1 MKWFRIFLLIFLSG
15 QSILAQRII
24 TATVA
29 MEKISDKPKEIVYR
43 KNTRLSLS
51 DFLGNPEVRTNEVA
65 LAYSGV
71 SLRYSGSIK
80 KGQIMLDIKLYA
92 VFDRSKSWCLEKA
105 KNDWTLAH
113 EQRHFDITAINAC
126 RLYRA
131 LKDFS
136 FTQNFEQEIKE
147 LQKKFQQLNEEN
159 QDEYDEA
166 THHGINKLAQEE
178 WNQKI
183 IKTLEEYSD
192 CFVE

>member
-1 MKWFRIFLLIFLSG
+1 MKWFRIFVLIFLSG
-15 QSILAQRII
+15 QNLLAQQIV

-29 MEKISDKPKEIVYR
+29 MELSSDEPNEIVYR

-51 DFLGNPEVRTNEVA
+51 DFQGTPEVKTNEVA

-71 SLRYSGSIK
+71 TIRYSGSVK
-80 KGQIMLDIKLYA
+80 KGQIMLNIKLYA
-92 VFDRSKSWCLEKA
+92 VFDRSKSWCLAKA

-131 LKDFS
+131 LKEFS
-136 FTQNFEQEIKE
+136 FSQNFEQEIKE
-147 LQKKFQQLNEEN
+147 LQKKFQQLNEKE

-166 THHGINKLAQEE
+166 THHGINKAAQEE

-192 CFVE
+192 CFAD

>member
-1 MKWFRIFLLIFLSG
+1 MKWFRIFVLIFLSG
-15 QSILAQRII
+15 QSLFAQQIV

-29 MEKISDKPKEIVYR
+29 MERSSDQPNEIVYR
-43 KNTRLSLS
+43 KNTRLRLS
-51 DFLGNPEVRTNEVA
+51 DFQGTPEVKTNEVA

-71 SLRYSGSIK
+71 TVRYSGSVK
-80 KGQIMLDIKLYA
+80 KGQIMLNIKLYA
-92 VFDRSKSWCLEKA
+92 VFDRSKSWCLAKA

-136 FTQNFEQEIKE
+136 FTKNFEQEIKE
-147 LQKKFQQLNEEN
+147 LQKKFQQLNEEE
-159 QDEYDEA
+159 QDQYDKA
-166 THHGINKLAQEE
+166 TNHGINKEAQEE

-183 IKTLEEYSD
+183 IKTLEDYSD
-192 CFVE
+192 CLVE